1 MKVKV
6 KGILEITWFFLSS
19 FQKKRR
25 RKIKR
30 LKKIEKR
37 DGDSDTKDMY

>member
-19 FQKKRR
+19 FQKKR
-25 RKIKR
+25 

-37 DGDSDTKDMY
+37 EGDSDTKDMY